1 MLNHFRVTSLRLT
14 GGSFFANT
22 WLQKYYLFSVPEL
35 NMACVTGSVD
45 STEMYGY
52 SDFLL
57 GAFEN
62 LADDLDLKLKCG
74 LTLTEEWRGLRL
86 EFNQGKWTDIEEDG
100 LLTEDMAQGMS
111 LAVDWSLVR

>member
-1 MLNHFRVTSLRLT
+1 
-14 GGSFFANT
+14 
-22 WLQKYYLFSVPEL
+22 
-35 NMACVTGSVD
+35 MACATGSVD

-111 LAVDWSLVR
+111 LAADWSLVR